1 MLRALAATQR
11 RAERKANASRNFI
24 MIFDGGK
31 FAAAIGGIETI
42 LVLISR
48 RGRTGAVGW
57 KRTGDGKNLIL
68 PGRAISHFFG

>member
-1 MLRALAATQR
+1 
-11 RAERKANASRNFI
+11 

-42 LVLISR
+42 LILISR

-68 PGRAISHFFG
+68 PGRAISHFLL